1 MTENEHRLA
10 AAVSVDDV
18 RAIMAAVIKKAQGG
32 DVAAAKFVLDRA
44 DNDARIAACDEDD
57 WAELLGGKKKSDV
70 AGSPVEKSA
79 KIPHTSSSG

>member
-1 MTENEHRLA
+1 MTPEHKLA
-10 AAVSVDDV
+10 AAVTPADV

-70 AGSPVEKSA
+70 A
-79 KIPHTSSSG
+79 

>member
-1 MTENEHRLA
+1 MTPEHKLA

-32 DVAAAKFVLDRA
+32 DVAAAKFVLERA
-44 DNDARIAACDEDD
+44 EHDARIAACDEDD

-70 AGSPVEKSA
+70 A
-79 KIPHTSSSG
+79 

>member
-1 MTENEHRLA
+1 VNFAKLNEAFMKWKTMMTEHELA

-44 DNDARIAACDEDD
+44 DNDARIAACDEGD

-70 AGSPVEKSA
+70 A
-79 KIPHTSSSG
+79 

>member
-1 MTENEHRLA
+1 MTPEHKLA
-10 AAVSVDDV
+10 AAVTPEDV

-70 AGSPVEKSA
+70 A
-79 KIPHTSSSG
+79 

>member
-1 MTENEHRLA
+1 MTENEHKLA
-10 AAVSVDDV
+10 AAVTPADV
-18 RAIMAAVIKKAQGG
+18 AAIMQGLIRKATAG

-70 AGSPVEKSA
+70 A
-79 KIPHTSSSG
+79 